1 MKVKDCMTPTAVT
14 VSEDESAAAAAR
26 IMARS
31 NVGSLPVRGR
41 GGKLCGIVTDRDLV
55 LRCMAAGED
64 PRRVPVGRLMTTR
77 LAVAKPTDSVFAAA
91 ECMAKEQV
99 RRLPVVEDGRLVGMV
114 SLADISRREDF
125 AMEAAAALTEIS
137 GNVKKR

>member
-41 GGKLCGIVTDRDLV
+41 GGRLCGIVTDRDLV

-91 ECMAKEQV
+91 ERMAREQV
-99 RRLPVVEDGRLVGMV
+99 RRLPVVEDGRLLGMV
-114 SLADISRREDF
+114 SLADISRREDY